1 MSQAWKKDDSLSTA
15 DLAGRTAGR
24 AENESLAAET
34 PPRVIEGQRLDG
46 PRLVDNAPVNEP
58 ANVAMDMSRNDRVT
72 NERFDQE
79 RLNHEALNAETTS
92 SGEMGSLRK
101 APTGERDGGL
111 NTSLLSEMEMNE
123 LRARWNGI
131 QAEFVDEPRRS
142 VEQADQLVATA
153 MQRLAEGFANERSSL
168 EKQWD
173 SGDNV
178 STEDLRVALQ
188 RYRAFFGRLLNAA

>member
-1 MSQAWKKDDSLSTA
+1 MSQAWRKDDTLSTA
-15 DLAGRTAGR
+15 DLAGRTVNR
-24 AENESLAAET
+24 EDSESLRAET
-34 PPRVIEGQRLDG
+34 PAQVDESRGVDG
-46 PRLVDNAPVNEP
+46 PRLVDNAPASERSNAGED
-58 ANVAMDMSRNDRVT
+58 VARNDRASQ
-72 NERFDQE
+72 RFDQE
-79 RLNHEALNAETTS
+79 RLNHDALNAETTS
-92 SGEMGSLRK
+92 SGETGSWRQN
-101 APTGERDGGL
+101 PGSNRDGGL

-123 LRARWNGI
+123 LRGRWNGI